1 MNSIVCETAGTDPKV
16 AYFYAIHSGSELD
29 LYFPNRRQ
37 GIEIKYQDAP
47 RLTRSMRIA
56 MDDLDLTELLV
67 VYPGAREYALA
78 DGIRAVPLQ
87 TFGSA
92 TGKF

>member
-1 MNSIVCETAGTDPKV
+1 
-16 AYFYAIHSGSELD
+16 
-29 LYFPNRRQ
+29 
-37 GIEIKYQDAP
+37 
-47 RLTRSMRIA
+47 MRIA

-87 TFGSA
+87 TFGS
-92 TGKF
+92 TSGKF